1 MRKTLIYFLG
11 FVLFLSFFG
20 SEVKAMER
28 VDSKTLEIIDGTTL
42 NSRELEDLL
51 NSNKEF
57 TVELSDQQVAE
68 QYAKI
73 KSVTIQEAYSKLAEY
88 NKLDTFSPKAESCSW
103 FGTNTEIPIFGKTY
117 RPLLQVYV
125 QICSSGGT
133 PKYINTNQA
142 PLLQEFVANPI
153 SFSGTIKVELHNG
166 HFLFL
171 INGNFYN
178 STSTTHTGTIGVGNI
193 FTASY
198 SVASSSS
205 FYASLTTG
213 LTKRDVLGY

>member
-1 MRKTLIYFLG
+1 MKKISIYFLS

-20 SEVKAMER
+20 SDVKAAER
-28 VDSKTLEIIDGTTL
+28 VDNETSEIIDGRIL
-42 NSRELEDLL
+42 SSMELDELL

-68 QYAKI
+68 QYSKI
-73 KSVTIQEAYSKLAEY
+73 KGVTIQEAYLKLSDY
-88 NKLDTFSPKAESCSW
+88 NKHDKTISPKAESCSW
-103 FGTNTEIPIFGKTY
+103 FATNTEIPLFGKTY

-125 QICSSGGT
+125 QICSTGGT
-133 PKYINTNQA
+133 KYINTNTQ
-142 PLLQEFVANPI
+142 PLIQEFVANQI
-153 SFSGTIKVELHNG
+153 SFSGSIRVELNNG

-178 STSTTHTGTIGVGNI
+178 STSTSLTGTVGVGNI
-193 FTASY
+193 FTASF
-198 SVASSSS
+198 SAASSNSY
-205 FYASLTTG
+205 YASLTTG